1 MRFRLE
7 VHGAPDD
14 EGRCA
19 LLGQFDTPA
28 DALAFVRDDPAG
40 ATYEITYCGTV
51 IWPPF
56 L

>member
-28 DALAFVRDDPAG
+28 DALAF
-40 ATYEITYCGTV
+40 EITYCGTV